1 VLLTVGIIINLYE
14 AMGREQ
20 LMEMNPLLRRFLGG
34 ES

>member
-1 VLLTVGIIINLYE
+1 VLRSPAINLYE